1 MIWNYPV
8 SQRWKRVF
16 VMKHLSSL
24 NGRII
29 FDIIVVRVY
38 NGIQYNHL
46 YIRLYVCL
54 YLLLSLS
61 FENNV
66 WCPFLKNISS
76 LFKAHV
82 RCQFK
87 HTLHT
92 YVHHTI
98 NVIITQR
105 MCIREY
111 KQRTNGREM
120 SLRHFLNAIKFWM
133 RYG

>member
-1 MIWNYPV
+1 MIWNYPM
-8 SQRWKRVF
+8 SQGWKRVF
-16 VMKHLSSL
+16 VMKHLKSL
-24 NGRII
+24 NGHII
-29 FDIIVVRVY
+29 FDIIMVRVY

-46 YIRLYVCL
+46 YVRLYVCL
-54 YLLLSLS
+54 YLPLK
-61 FENNV
+61 NNV

-98 NVIITQR
+98 NVIIMHR
-105 MCIREY
+105 MCVREY